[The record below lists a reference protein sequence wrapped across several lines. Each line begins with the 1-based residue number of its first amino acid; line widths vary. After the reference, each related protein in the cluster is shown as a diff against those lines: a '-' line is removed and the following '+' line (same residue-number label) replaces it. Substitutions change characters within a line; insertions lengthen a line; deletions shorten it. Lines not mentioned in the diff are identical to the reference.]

1 MEVFLL
7 LADDLDDAVG
17 ALVLKATSL
26 QADPVRILA
35 GVGGGLVA
43 LALALLGLSLQLA
56 G

>member
-1 MEVFLL
+1 MLL

-17 ALVLKATSL
+17 ALRLKVTSL
-26 QADPVRILA
+26 QADPRRILA

-43 LALALLGLSLQLA
+43 LALSLVGLSLQFA